1 MLIAVELGVLFIVV
15 IAEGNAVSELEV
27 LDEMLPGV
35 ELDKGVKS
43 EGDGVSAMDVDD
55 EGDTVTDTLDVNVHV
70 AASVGERVIDTE
82 GDLARVGVREDDV
95 DLVIVP
101 EILADTDWDKEKDLE
116 ELYVELFERD
126 AVWLMLG
133 DDDIE

>member
-101 EILADTDWDKEKDLE
+101 EILADTD
-116 ELYVELFERD
+116 
-126 AVWLMLG
+126 
-133 DDDIE
+133 